1 MPRIGSLCRFLPWR
15 LLPLGALSLS
25 LLWLVGC
32 QRAADDR
39 IRLVYW
45 EKWTGAEGEAM
56 QRVVEAFNRSQ
67 DRIVVSYL
75 PVSQVDRKAIVAIA
89 GGDPPDI
96 LGIWA
101 PNISSFADRAA
112 LLPLDTFLA
121 QESGTVEAFM
131 ERFYPVYASMVRHD
145 GRVYGLPSTP
155 TTVALHWNK
164 AMFREAG
171 LDPERPPRTLAELDE
186 MAQRLERRDP
196 RTGEIL
202 TLGFLPQEPGWF
214 SWAFPA
220 WFGGGLIDGE
230 QIILGTDEANRRALE
245 WTLSYTER
253 IGVDAIRKFT
263 SGFGSG
269 ASPQAAFFSGK
280 IAMVFQGVWLNN
292 FIRQFAPG
300 MDYGVAPWPAAVP
313 GVHDFT
319 VADADVLV
327 IPRGS
332 RHPEAAWEFLRFV
345 SSHNPHARSAAE
357 LQGMEL
363 LCYLQQKNSP
373 LREWSPYFAEH
384 HPHPYIGVFRE
395 LARSPHAVHPPNI
408 GIWGEYS
415 REWNSLFERVRL
427 GLVDPAE
434 GLGYAHR
441 RLVESWDRHR
451 ASVERQRA
459 AGGLPAAPTTRAGDT
474 DRGPGGAAAALARVV
489 AVPAVQGEDRP

>member
-1 MPRIGSLCRFLPWR
+1 MPHRDTLLQLRIGRRW
-15 LLPLGALSLS
+15 PLGLLL
-25 LLWLVGC
+25 LLWPWLAGC
-32 QRAADDR
+32 ERAADDR

-101 PNISSFADRAA
+101 PNISSFADRSAI
-112 LLPLDTFLA
+112 LPLDAFLA
-121 QESGTVEAFM
+121 AESGSPDAFM

-145 GRVYGLPSTP
+145 GQVYGLPSTP

-186 MAQRLERRDP
+186 MARRLERRDP
-196 RTGEIL
+196 VTGEL
-202 TLGFLPQEPGWF
+202 LALGFLPQEPGWF

-220 WFGGGLIDGE
+220 WFGGSLIEGDV
-230 QIILGTDEANRRALE
+230 ITLGTEEANRRALE

-373 LREWSPYFAEH
+373 LRDWSPYFAEQ
-384 HPHPYIGVFRE
+384 HPHPFIAVFRE
-395 LARSPHAVHPPNI
+395 LASSPHAVHPPNI
-408 GIWGEYS
+408 GIWGEFS

-427 GLVDPAE
+427 ALVDPSD
-434 GLGYAHR
+434 GLAYAHR
-441 RLVESWDRHR
+441 RMVASWDRHR

-459 AGGLPAAPTTRAGDT
+459 AGGLPAAP
-474 DRGPGGAAAALARVV
+474 GPVGGAAGVLTATAPVAPAAPEA
-489 AVPAVQGEDRP
+489 AP